1 MISKWGGGRVVFAA
15 CEPSAASGSAT
26 LTPYLEKKPWVV
38 GAAKDRT
45 ASCGFDSSRFRPIS
59 LHFVGLARF
68 DTNLFNKQKSKADI

>member
-38 GAAKDRT
+38 AAAKDE
-45 ASCGFDSSRFRPIS
+45 DSQLWLRQLSFQT
-59 LHFVGLARF
+59 H
-68 DTNLFNKQKSKADI
+68 